1 VPLCAS
7 FEFSWLPFNFLLSVF
22 LLSGFLAVVM
32 IVGASPE
39 AETCVVLKIGMHT
52 NNIHDSISENCSQ
65 SRCTSFFGEV
75 KDPIQDDSNGRS
87 VRSSVEEDGDPPG
100 DTIVQSRSGS
110 RRAVSEDNCLANEP
124 EDDRLIEGSDGPFEA
139 ILKRAR
145 SGSLPDFTA
154 GESGTE
160 LRRSKRERKPKYFS
174 TSGDCENEAY
184 LIDYEETRSRRHRKG
199 GAVEEDL
206 KPEIDHEEV
215 EKQGTHRMML
225 SLQSIDSTNDKGKP
239 WRNLRPFSD
248 LISDAQR
255 RCRPSTVGAGHS
267 TYVDFS
273 KLDPGFSRRYITHY
287 SKHIGKMDLSKSD
300 AELRRTVS
308 QHFSRLEIDPSE
320 IIQEFLSIRPVQ
332 SYQALNS
339 GGPPNEGWR

>member
-75 KDPIQDDSNGRS
+75 KDPIQGDSNGNTLRS
-87 VRSSVEEDGDPPG
+87 PVEDADPV
-100 DTIVQSRSGS
+100 VQSRSVS

-124 EDDRLIEGSDGPFEA
+124 EDDGHIEGSDGPFEA

-145 SGSLPDFTA
+145 SGSLPDFT

-199 GAVEEDL
+199 GAVEEDM
-206 KPEIDHEEV
+206 KPEIDHYNHDEV
-215 EKQGTHRMML
+215 EKQGGHRVIL
-225 SLQSIDSTNDKGKP
+225 SLQSLDSPNGKGKP

-287 SKHIGKMDLSKSD
+287 RKHIGKMDLSKSD

-339 GGPPNEGWR
+339 GGPPHEGWR